1 MDLEETVLEIV
12 VLNSCGS
19 GEGQMADSC
28 QHDNDPTGVRWSDMV
43 NINVVPLLNYL
54 CAVLCRV

>member
-28 QHDNDPTGVRWSDMV
+28 QHDNDPTGVR
-43 NINVVPLLNYL
+43 
-54 CAVLCRV
+54 